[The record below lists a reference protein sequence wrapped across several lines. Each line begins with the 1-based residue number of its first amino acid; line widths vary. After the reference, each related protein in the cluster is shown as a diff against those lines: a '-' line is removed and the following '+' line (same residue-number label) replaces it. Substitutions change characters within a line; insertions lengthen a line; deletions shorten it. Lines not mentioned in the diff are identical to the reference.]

1 MDKLNLGENDKILI
15 KKEIQKEIYKRS
27 FYDFLVAAV
36 QVLEPQTKWSFNW
49 HIKELCDI
57 AQQEVFRIIAGEP
70 KTLDIIINVPPRTM
84 KSYIFSICLN
94 AWAWTIAPHL
104 KFMTISYA
112 DNLSSKFSYKTRLL
126 IQSDWYQSFFNLKLS
141 DDDNRKTAYSNEHTG
156 TREAFGMTGSVTGSG
171 ADIIIVDDPQKPSDT
186 SQTKLDTCVDVYR
199 DTVYNR
205 LNDPLRGIRIIIQQR
220 CSEGD
225 LTGYLLSTDAEMYR
239 HVCLPMELTQD
250 VSEEYAE
257 QYLNDLLWNDR
268 FPPEVLAQYSRNRF
282 TYSSQYLQNPIPQ
295 EGDLIKR
302 SWLEVKTVL
311 PEEMLQLKWEMFLDT
326 AYTANAKNDETGCM
340 IAAKYKN
347 MLLIKKVYI
356 WYKEFPELI
365 RAIKIAYQQHGVK
378 IIRIEPKASGLS
390 ILQQLKLEGFNITKT
405 PSPKDDKPTRVTS
418 ITPVLESKR
427 VILLQDS
434 GYELLLSQCAAFPN
448 SNKDGLVD
456 CLYYAVDHNLNKS
469 TNKYA
474 VA

>member
-1 MDKLNLGENDKILI
+1 MLSTDEKKAI
-15 KKEIQKEIYKRS
+15 KKQIQTEIYKRS
-27 FYDFLVAAV
+27 FYDFLVDAV
-36 QVLEPQTKWSFNW
+36 KVLEPQTKWSFNW

-57 AQQEVFRIIAGEP
+57 AEKEIVRINNGIP
-70 KTLDIIINVPPRTM
+70 KDKDIIINVPPRTM

-94 AWAWTIAPHL
+94 AWAWTSAPHL

-126 IQSDWYQSFFNLKLS
+126 IQSEWYQSYFDVKLS

-171 ADIIIVDDPQKPSDT
+171 ADVIIVDDPQKPSDT

-205 LNDPLRGIRIIIQQR
+205 LNDPLTGIRIIIQQR
-220 CSEGD
+220 CSEND
-225 LTGYLLSTDAEMYR
+225 LTGYLLNTDAELY
-239 HVCLPMELTQD
+239 HHICLPMELTKD
-250 VSEEYAE
+250 VNPEYVDK
-257 QYLNDLLWNDR
+257 YVNDLLWENR
-268 FPPEVLAQYSRNRF
+268 FPHQVLAQYSRNRF
-282 TYSSQYLQNPIPQ
+282 TYSSQYLQNPIPH

-302 SWLEVKTVL
+302 SWLDIKDIS
-311 PEEMLQLKWEMFLDT
+311 PEELLQLKWEMFIDS
-326 AYTANAKNDETGCM
+326 AYTADIKNDETGCI

-347 MLLIKKVYI
+347 MLLIKKVFI

-365 RAIKIAYQQHGVK
+365 RAIKLAYNQYGIK

-390 ILQQLKLEGFNITKT
+390 ILQQLRLEGLNITKT
-405 PSPKDDKPTRVTS
+405 PSPKDDKVTRVTS
-418 ITPVLESKR
+418 ITPVLEGKR
-427 VILLQDS
+427 VILLRDS
-434 GYELLLSQCAAFPN
+434 GSELLLSQCAAFPN

-469 TNKYA
+469 SSRYA
-474 VA
+474 VS